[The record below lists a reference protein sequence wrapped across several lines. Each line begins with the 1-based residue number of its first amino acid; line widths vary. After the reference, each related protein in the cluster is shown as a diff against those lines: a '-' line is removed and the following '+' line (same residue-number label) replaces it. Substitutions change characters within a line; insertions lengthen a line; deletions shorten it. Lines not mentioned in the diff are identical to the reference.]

1 MDKEIEGVD
10 EKPAHNALVKSP
22 AAPLPL
28 SDALV
33 YLKQI
38 VQGQMI
44 EHKQCTEKH
53 GKRLPEI
60 LNWKRSNPQ

>member
-10 EKPAHNALVKSP
+10 EKPAHNAFVKSP

-28 SDALV
+28 SDVLV
-33 YLKQI
+33 YLKQMM
-38 VQGQMI
+38 QGQII
-44 EHKQCTEKH
+44 EHKQYTEKH
-53 GKRLPEI
+53 GKRLAEI

>member
-1 MDKEIEGVD
+1 MD

-38 VQGQMI
+38 VQGKLIKHI
-44 EHKQCTEKH
+44 EYIEEDGQD
-53 GKRLPEI
+53 LPEI
-60 LNWKRSNPQ
+60 WNWKRSNPQ

>member
-1 MDKEIEGVD
+1 VD
-10 EKPAHNALVKSP
+10 EKPAYDAFVKSP

-28 SDALV
+28 SDVLV
-33 YLKQI
+33 YLKQM
-38 VQGQMI
+38 VQGQII
-44 EHKQCTEKH
+44 EHKQYTEKH